1 MENFKNLGK
10 ESDLHFDYDKSV
22 LESFENKHPD
32 RDYWVKFNCP
42 EFTSL
47 CPITGQPD
55 FATIYISYIPD
66 VENAGKQESET
77 IPVQFQKS
85 RSFS

>member
-1 MENFKNLGK
+1 MEKFKNLGN

-22 LESFENKHPD
+22 LESFDNRHPD

-47 CPITGQPD
+47 CPVTGQPD
-55 FATIYISYIPD
+55 FASIYVRLIFPT
-66 VENAGKQESET
+66 GKCWKAR
-77 IPVQFQKS
+77 V
-85 RSFS
+85 